1 MNLYRK
7 KGIVFGMFVL
17 LLRVMVFLVMVPS
30 FLMLEMAL
38 ELLFL

>member
-17 LLRVMVFLVMVPS
+17 LLRVMVFSGDGAQFFNAGDGLRIT
-30 FLMLEMAL
+30 FL
-38 ELLFL
+38 